1 MNPKRVRTIEEII
14 FEQVDP
20 PEVLPKGSEYWVESV
35 QENGIILFTD
45 DGDRFMID
53 LMTFEN
59 GFEAVG

>member
-45 DGDRFMID
+45 DGD
-53 LMTFEN
+53 
-59 GFEAVG
+59 